1 MQGRRVTSNLFP
13 LALDV
18 KRLFS
23 KRGENRRK
31 WKGAIW
37 KSNDFGSWLHS
48 SSRGGSMWFS
58 LAATQRN
65 RGLVQFIRDV
75 PFLEASA
82 FFDDASRGRF
92 AFKER
97 NLNFSYLA
105 KIKEVP
111 SCLFDDGLRRD
122 KVFWRRFSY
131 DRLFIRVTLSSF
143 RTCTTKYIYTRKRI
157 LLDKATIILK
167 YIYILKRIQDNRIGW
182 KVTYVI
188 FFVLEKN
195 TLFLFFDRMQILSS
209 DENNRRRR

>member
-1 MQGRRVTSNLFP
+1 
-13 LALDV
+13 
-18 KRLFS
+18 
-23 KRGENRRK
+23 
-31 WKGAIW
+31 
-37 KSNDFGSWLHS
+37 
-48 SSRGGSMWFS
+48 MWFS

-97 NLNFSYLA
+97 NFSYLA

-167 YIYILKRIQDNRIGW
+167 NIYILKRIQDNRIGW
-182 KVTYVI
+182 KVTYII
-188 FFVLEKN
+188 FFVLKKN

>member
-13 LALDV
+13 LASDV

-31 WKGAIW
+31 WEGAIW

-143 RTCTTKYIYTRKRI
+143 RTCTTKYFVIREKGFYWIKR
-157 LLDKATIILK
+157 
-167 YIYILKRIQDNRIGW
+167 R
-182 KVTYVI
+182 
-188 FFVLEKN
+188 
-195 TLFLFFDRMQILSS
+195 
-209 DENNRRRR
+209 